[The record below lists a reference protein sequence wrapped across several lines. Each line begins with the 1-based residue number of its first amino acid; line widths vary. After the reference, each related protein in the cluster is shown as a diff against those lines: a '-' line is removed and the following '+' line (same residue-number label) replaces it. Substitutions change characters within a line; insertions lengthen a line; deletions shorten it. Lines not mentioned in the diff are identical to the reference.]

1 MISLDIQIK
10 MIIFSFCYGF
20 FFYFLLNIIKSLIYD
35 KKLFFLIVLFG
46 ILNGLLYFVLLK
58 NINDG
63 ILNIN
68 LLFLFI
74 FGALIC
80 KSVLEKK

>member
-20 FFYFLLNIIKSLIYD
+20 FFYFLLNKIKSLIYD

-74 FGALIC
+74 FGTLIC
-80 KSVLEKK
+80 KAILEKK